1 MYCGCSVTHTE
12 LNIDM
17 KKAFLLREYNRFI
30 TCSICGGYLIKP
42 CTIAE
47 CLHTFCKSCIVRHFD
62 DSKHCPRCGIQVH
75 ETNPCE
81 MLRMDKTMEDIV
93 FKLVPGLQEREK
105 QSERDFWASRESEQP
120 KQGNDQP
127 QDESPAKR
135 LKTEPDDN
143 NKEEHNHLAQYKTE
157 SDYHRSDPQ
166 IAVCL
171 DCLQYNNNGDAFLK
185 RLPRRFIRCSSRATV
200 GLIKKFI
207 VRKLELS
214 KEMQLD
220 LLCNGEI
227 MGKDHTL
234 EFIYR
239 TRGKLQT
246 YPMTLQYREK
256 VDFT

>member
-1 MYCGCSVTHTE
+1 
-12 LNIDM
+12 M
-17 KKAFLLREYNRFI
+17 KKAFLVREFNRFI

-47 CLHTFCKSCIVRHFD
+47 CLHTFCKSCIVRHFE
-62 DSKHCPRCGIQVH
+62 DSKHCPRCAIQVH
-75 ETNPCE
+75 ETNPSE
-81 MLRMDKTMEDIV
+81 MLRMDKTMEDVV

-105 QSERDFWASRESEQP
+105 QRERDFWASRESEQP
-120 KQGNDQP
+120 KQRDET
-127 QDESPAKR
+127 ESPPFKR
-135 LKTEPDDN
+135 LKTERDEA
-143 NKEEHNHLAQYKTE
+143 KEDCNHLTKNNNE
-157 SDYHRSDPQ
+157 HDYHRDDPQ
-166 IAVCL
+166 IAFCL
-171 DCLQYNNNGDAFLK
+171 DCFQSSRDGDNNNDALLK
-185 RLPRRFIRCSSRATV
+185 TLPRRFIRCSSRATV

-207 VRKLELS
+207 ARKLDLS
-214 KEMQLD
+214 KDLKLD

-256 VDFT
+256 IDFT